1 MFSSRLPADLAP
13 NRIGQAVARLRAGG
27 GELVD
32 LTESNPTRV
41 GLAAPES
48 LVRGLAAIA
57 PRVYD
62 PCPLGLP
69 SAREAVAA
77 HLSRPGRA
85 LPPERVVLT
94 AGTSE
99 AYGHLFKLLC
109 DPGDEVLTPRPSYPL
124 FEHLT
129 RLEGV
134 RAAPYALEFHGR
146 WEIDLDSLRRAVTPR
161 TRAVLLVSPN
171 NPTGSFAASAELD
184 AVADLC
190 RAREL
195 ALIVDEVFAPYPLA
209 DSAPAP
215 GLLDRPRDV
224 LAFSLGGLSKS
235 VGLPQLK
242 LGWMAA
248 AGPRPLVDG
257 ALAGLELICDTY
269 LSVSAP
275 VQLAAAE
282 LLAGGAAI
290 TKRIAERVRG
300 NHAALQRL
308 VAGYPAVRLLPVDGG
323 WYAVLRIPAT
333 RSEEAVVLDLLERE
347 RVLVHP
353 GYFFDF
359 PREAYLV
366 VSLLPEPRRFRAG
379 AARMLGVCGAA
390 PRPAGTRALE
400 AGGQVS
406 SR

>member
-1 MFSSRLPADLAP
+1 MFSSRLPDDLAP
-13 NRIGQAVARLRAGG
+13 NRIGRAIARLRSARADII
-27 GELVD
+27 D

-41 GLAAPES
+41 GFARPDG
-48 LVRGLAAIA
+48 LVRGMAAVE
-57 PRVYD
+57 PRVYQ
-62 PCPLGLP
+62 PEPLGLP
-69 SAREAVAA
+69 AAREAVAA
-77 HLSRPGRA
+77 HLSRAGRPVAPG
-85 LPPERVVLT
+85 RVVLT
-94 AGTSE
+94 ASTSE

-129 RLEGV
+129 RLDSV
-134 RAAPYALEFHGR
+134 RAVPYALECHGR
-146 WEIDLDSLRRAVTPR
+146 WEIDLDSLRRGVTRR

-171 NPTGSFAASAELD
+171 NPTGSFASAAEID
-184 AVADLC
+184 AVAALC
-190 RAREL
+190 RTHDL

-209 DSAPAP
+209 GGAP
-215 GLLDRPRDV
+215 GPSVLDRPPEA

-242 LGWMAA
+242 LGWIVAT
-248 AGPRPLVDG
+248 GPQPLVDR

-269 LSVSAP
+269 LSVATP
-275 VQLAAAE
+275 VQMAAGE
-282 LLAGGAAI
+282 LLAGGAAV
-290 TKRIAERVRG
+290 TVRIAERVRG

-308 VAGYPAVRLLPVDGG
+308 VARHPAIQLLPVDGG
-323 WYAVLRIPAT
+323 WYAVVRIPAT
-333 RSEEAVVLDLLERE
+333 RPEETVVLDLLERE

-366 VSLLPEPRRFRAG
+366 VSLLPEPRRFGAG
-379 AARMLGVCGAA
+379 AERMLVLASD
-390 PRPAGTRALE
+390 